1 MVRISD
7 NGKPWLTTPQ
17 KQFIIIMIIIRDPGA
32 GVFLWILPN
41 FLNTEHLKTTAS
53 SARLI
58 STWRK
63 ASLHQI
69 SQYLLVKKNYGG
81 RKVFLSVLLAFQKKP
96 CLCFMNRI
104 DSLKQVH
111 HFDAH
116 NSNQKNEKEKR
127 KHSVYNFSKY
137 MQYYKIF

>member
-1 MVRISD
+1 M
-7 NGKPWLTTPQ
+7 GGEKYFCLCL
-17 KQFIIIMIIIRDPGA
+17 A
-32 GVFLWILPN
+32 GIP
-41 FLNTEHLKTTAS
+41 
-53 SARLI
+53 
-58 STWRK
+58 
-63 ASLHQI
+63 
-69 SQYLLVKKNYGG
+69 
-81 RKVFLSVLLAFQKKP
+81 KKP

-104 DSLKQVH
+104 DSFKQVH